1 MALET
6 KGAQMWRASHKYD
19 LEDGEA
25 KCDRI
30 FLSDRR
36 DGAGQLAPLDGIKR
50 GAEELD
56 ASRARLHRAAQYL
69 EQSGLAGAVRT
80 HDRERLARRHLER
93 DAMKHG
99 HAGVSGANRTRTH
112 RSHGSGRGHS
122 ERVLLPLRC
131 SM

>member
-36 DGAGQLAPLDGIKR
+36 DGARQLAALDGIKR
-50 GAEELD
+50 AAEEFD
-56 ASRARLHRAAQYL
+56 ASLGRLHRTAQHL
-69 EQSGLAGAVRT
+69 EQRGLAGAVRP
-80 HDRERLARRHLER
+80 HDREHLAHRHVER
-93 DAMKHG
+93 DAMKHR
-99 HAGVSGANRTRTH
+99 HAGVSGAD
-112 RSHGSGRGHS
+112 
-122 ERVLLPLRC
+122 
-131 SM
+131 